1 MNANFAHMY
10 VKLIQLLEL
19 RYSLT
24 LSCPMD
30 LSRYPHDRQACYLDM
45 ESCKEIDFAIVQI

>member
-1 MNANFAHMY
+1 MY

-45 ESCKEIDFAIVQI
+45 ESCKKIVFIIVQI